1 MTARRLRQHGRAATS
16 LRRKKAGVLRRA
28 RAARA
33 ASLRRKKAQVVV
45 RATATTS
52 VRRHARPHCH
62 EWRALARR
70 VALVDSERA
79 ALACGPPLR
88 ARARADHRRLRR
100 VLGSSSARVPVAS
113 SDGWRACARFKAQR
127 GQLRKRTSC
136 ARRASAAGGS
146 GAAAWRHTFGVDGR
160 SLSTPLCTSCSPS
173 GRLRPGKGRCG
184 SARANGRGARGCG
197 RCGVPFCNFP
207 AAQIGLARSGSPP
220 WGLALARSRIA

>member
-1 MTARRLRQHGRAATS
+1 MSTPSGLPLPADRRCAPVLELITDDCAAS
-16 LRRKKAGVLRRA
+16 SEA
-28 RAARA
+28 RA
-33 ASLRRKKAQVVV
+33 
-45 RATATTS
+45 
-52 VRRHARPHCH
+52 
-62 EWRALARR
+62 
-70 VALVDSERA
+70 
-79 ALACGPPLR
+79 
-88 ARARADHRRLRR
+88 
-100 VLGSSSARVPVAS
+100 SARTCRVV
-113 SDGWRACARFKAQR
+113 GRLE
-127 GQLRKRTSC
+127 GLRTLQSAGRPAEQTHKSC

-220 WGLALARSRIA
+220 WASRSLGHASRQNRLQWLNSVGYYANPLTALGKPSYCSYAKGLVADCHQNKQSDSQSS